1 MPTWALRA
9 GRQSPPSLQQS
20 VNHQTHTQQILLTIV
35 RALATRLKRQPVW
48 LLVLV
53 GWLLFRL
60 PQRRLVASLLFQEPP
75 RKTKAVF
82 GQLSSIQIDRI
93 NSKMQCTCGF
103 FNRLR
108 RSPNTNRRES
118 QRNRRESQGWRAQ
131 GFRALATRLKR
142 QPVWLSV

>member
-1 MPTWALRA
+1 
-9 GRQSPPSLQQS
+9 
-20 VNHQTHTQQILLTIV
+20 
-35 RALATRLKRQPVW
+35 
-48 LLVLV
+48 
-53 GWLLFRL
+53 
-60 PQRRLVASLLFQEPP
+60 LVASLLFQEPP